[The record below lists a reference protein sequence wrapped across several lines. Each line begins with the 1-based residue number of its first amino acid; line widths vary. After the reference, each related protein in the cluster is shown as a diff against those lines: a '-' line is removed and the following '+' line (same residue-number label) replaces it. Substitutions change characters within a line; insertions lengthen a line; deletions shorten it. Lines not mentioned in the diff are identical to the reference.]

1 MLYDD
6 FSAREIEKMER
17 LYRMNL
23 MNQLSGPKSV
33 FLVGSADSSA
43 HTNLALFNSIVHV
56 GANPPLLGLLFRPLS
71 VPRHTYEN
79 IRETGFFTLN
89 QVHVDML
96 DAAHRC
102 SAKYPKEV
110 SEFDATG
117 LTAEY
122 LNDFPAPFVAE
133 SRLKMAMVPE
143 EQHLIEANQTVFMV
157 ARVEHLWVTEGAT
170 DTEGHLDERITRPA
184 GVMGLDTYYSVEK
197 IKRLAYARPE

>member
-6 FSAREIEKMER
+6 FSAREIEEMER

-23 MNQLSGPKSV
+23 VNQLSGPKSV
-33 FLVGSADSSA
+33 FLVGTVDGSG

-79 IRETGFFTLN
+79 IRETGVFTLN

-110 SEFDATG
+110 SEFDTTG
-117 LTAEY
+117 LRAEY

-133 SRLKMAMVPE
+133 SRLKMAMIPE

-157 ARVEHLWVTEGAT
+157 ARLEHLWITVGAGEA
-170 DTEGHLDERITRPA
+170 DGHIDERITHPA
-184 GVMGLDTYYSVEK
+184 AIIGLDTYCSVEK